1 MGSLRNP
8 VGPLPSSIYWRRR
21 AVGLSLLVLLVVLVL
36 WIVLSGGG
44 DDDKNGKGA
53 GGPSPA
59 ASITPGPSATGPVV
73 PGEPGGRDPGDANG
87 GTDGGST
94 GSGSGSAG
102 SGSGSAGSGSGS
114 AGSGAGTA
122 GTGSASGSGGTG
134 ASGAGGPGQQVPANS
149 ALPNCASE
157 AVELTLS
164 AVKVQVPVDEP
175 AKFTLTAKNT
185 SSAACKVDLGP
196 AGAVV
201 TVKNDASEKVWSSK
215 DCVKGARNV
224 FFQLPPKGQASQ
236 VVSWDRKPSDAAR
249 CDVPAGGP
257 VAPGTYVVELAG
269 AKFPASISLQKD

>member
-1 MGSLRNP
+1 ML
-8 VGPLPSSIYWRRR
+8 
-21 AVGLSLLVLLVVLVL
+21 ALLVVLVL

-44 DDDKNGKGA
+44 DDDKNGKGK

-73 PGEPGGRDPGDANG
+73 PGEPGGRDQPGDANG
-87 GTDGGST
+87 GADGGST

-102 SGSGSAGSGSGS
+102 SGSAGSGS
-114 AGSGAGTA
+114 AGSGSA
-122 GTGSASGSGGTG
+122 GTGTGGAGGGAGAGGAGG
-134 ASGAGGPGQQVPANS
+134 ASGAGGAGGSGQQVPANS
-149 ALPNCASE
+149 SLPNCAAG

-175 AKFTLTAKNT
+175 AKFMVTAKNT
-185 SSAACKVDLGP
+185 SAAACKLDLGP
-196 AGAVV
+196 EGAVV
-201 TVKNDASEKVWSSK
+201 TVKNDSSEKVWSSK

-224 FFQLPPKGQASQ
+224 FFQLPAKGQVTQ
-236 VVSWDRKPSDAAR
+236 VVTWDRKPSDAAK

-269 AKFPASISLQKD
+269 AKFPASVSLQKD